1 MVEVPSASKF
11 LKPRRQRQ
19 RSRGGAANIPPVSV
33 PFTNEER
40 IAELESQLTILVHH
54 QEQMRAD
61 YEALHKQVKAVEKR
75 LKKMVSQ

>member
-1 MVEVPSASKF
+1 M
-11 LKPRRQRQ
+11 
-19 RSRGGAANIPPVSV
+19 

-54 QEQMRAD
+54 QEQMHAD
-61 YEALHKQVKAVEKR
+61 YEVLHKQVKAVEKR

>member
-1 MVEVPSASKF
+1 M
-11 LKPRRQRQ
+11 
-19 RSRGGAANIPPVSV
+19 

-54 QEQMRAD
+54 QEQMHAD
-61 YEALHKQVKAVEKR
+61 YKALYKQVKVVEKR